1 MEAINTSL
9 PWVIFELRHQLYAI
23 STRMVNG
30 IMKMPAITVVPN
42 APPMFIGVA
51 GIRGSVIPILDLKRL
66 FNVSDGK
73 EETEKALKL
82 LNQKKE
88 AAEVYANELRRC
100 AKTGE
105 EFCLTEKNF
114 FGGSFDPEMMNG
126 KTDITRLVT
135 EVMQHEEELVNSAT
149 SAGADYQKLIAAENF
164 ARKYIRAV
172 SSALEKI
179 IENSTQMVI
188 SLTAVPGASDAV
200 LGFTVDG
207 IRAVDELEMIE
218 NRGSSSCL
226 YMSTQICGIA
236 HNTRIKGEIL
246 IADDREIVKM
256 INLYNESVKEEKK

>member
-1 MEAINTSL
+1 MEAINNGL

-30 IMKMPAITVVPN
+30 IVKMPPITVVPN

-51 GIRGSVIPILDLKRL
+51 GLRGSVIPILDLKRL

-73 EETEKALKL
+73 EEAEKAIKL

-88 AAEVYANELRRC
+88 AGEVYVNEIRRC
-100 AKTGE
+100 AKSSE
-105 EFCLTEKNF
+105 EFCLTEKDF
-114 FGGSFDPEMMNG
+114 FGGSFNSEMMNG
-126 KTDITRLVT
+126 KTDVTRLVT
-135 EVMQHEEELVNSAT
+135 EVMQYEKELISLAS
-149 SAGADYQKLIAAENF
+149 SAGADYEKLIAAESCG
-164 ARKYIRAV
+164 RKYIRAV
-172 SSALEKI
+172 NSALEKI
-179 IENSTQMVI
+179 AENSSQMVI
-188 SLTAVPGASDAV
+188 SLTAEPGASEAV

-226 YMSTQICGIA
+226 YMSAQICGVA
-236 HNTRIKGEIL
+236 HNEKIKGEIL

-256 INLYNESVKEEKK
+256 INLYKESVKEEE